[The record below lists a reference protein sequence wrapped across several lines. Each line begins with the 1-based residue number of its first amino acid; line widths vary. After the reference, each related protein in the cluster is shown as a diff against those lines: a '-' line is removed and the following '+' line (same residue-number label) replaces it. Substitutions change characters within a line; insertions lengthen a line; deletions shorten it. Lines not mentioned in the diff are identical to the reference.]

1 MKHILLLTLIL
12 GSQFLSKGQVFDNAL
27 ILDDTSESELKI
39 KINEYRKKTGVEIA
53 VLIPQTL
60 YGSDIFDF
68 SMSAFN
74 NDLKL
79 GQKHLNNGILLTI
92 APTERKTQI
101 TVGSGI
107 EYLISDSTAGEIIKS
122 LTPDLRNSQ
131 YFTAIDKAIKSFINL
146 TKDYQW
152 SISYNSID
160 EIYIDSLSSL
170 NKIATFEAK
179 GIREYLTFTPEINFN
194 SIDTIT
200 DKEQINEEVRQF
212 RFMRLKTKDNKIR
225 LLEYTKH
232 MEDLNYELT
241 KKDTWRRVYVRI
253 KCTAP
258 LTFQLLDVE

>member
-1 MKHILLLTLIL
+1 MKHILLLIL
-12 GSQFLSKGQVFDNAL
+12 LFGSQFFSIGQVFDEAL
-27 ILDDTSESELKI
+27 ILDDNSESELET
-39 KINEYRKKTGVEIA
+39 KINEYRKKTRVEIA

-92 APTERKTQI
+92 APTERKIQI

-131 YFTAIDKAIKSFINL
+131 YFIAIDKAIQSFINL
-146 TKDYQW
+146 TKDYEW

-160 EIYIDSLSSL
+160 EIYLDSLSSL

-179 GIREYLTFTPEINFN
+179 GIREYLTLAPQINFN
-194 SIDTIT
+194 SIDTIIDT
-200 DKEQINEEVRQF
+200 EQINKEVRQF
-212 RFMRLKTKDNKIR
+212 RFMRLKTKDNKIH

-232 MEDLNYELT
+232 NENLNYQLT
-241 KKDTWRRVYVRI
+241 KEDTWRKVYVRI
-253 KCTAP
+253 KNTVP
-258 LTFQLLDVE
+258 LSFQLLDVE